1 MWENDFFTI
10 LGYTKGNE
18 EMQRFQSVGTN
29 NFAYNYNLTLP
40 HASQVFVTVV
50 AINAAGLRS
59 AAYSSGLN
67 IDQTSPV
74 IDKIRDGAG
83 KDIYLFA

>member
-1 MWENDFFTI
+1 
-10 LGYTKGNE
+10 
-18 EMQRFQSVGTN
+18 MQRFQSVGTN

-50 AINAAGLRS
+50 AKNAAGLHY

-67 IDQTSPV
+67 IDQTPPV
-74 IDKIRDGAG
+74 IEKIHDGAG
-83 KDIYLFA
+83 NTFYLLTSRLPPVFKCYCL